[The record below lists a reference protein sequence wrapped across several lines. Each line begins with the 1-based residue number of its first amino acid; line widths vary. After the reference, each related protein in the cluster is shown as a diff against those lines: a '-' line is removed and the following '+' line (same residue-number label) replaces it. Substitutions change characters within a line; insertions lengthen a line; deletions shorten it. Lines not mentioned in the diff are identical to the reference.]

1 MISRRLALKAGL
13 AGAVA
18 TLGGTAVDRRATARE
33 RAFEAAFP
41 PEGDLLDVGGV
52 PVHAVVRGSGPDLVM
67 LHGASGNS
75 RDFTF
80 DLIDRLSGRYRCIA
94 FDRPGLGYTGHTD
107 PKYAAAFT
115 SAAES
120 PAEQAALL
128 ARAFDQIGSG
138 APLVLGHSFGGTI
151 ALAWGLDQP
160 ARGLILL
167 GAASNRWEGGL
178 GPLYAVNSSAAGG
191 ALAVP
196 LLSATVGEDRI
207 RQITEGIFAPDTMPE
222 GYFDHLGGQLTLR
235 RDTLRSN
242 ARQVNGLKPH
252 VTAMEKRYAEL
263 TLPIEMVH
271 GTADTIVPADIHA
284 KVLVT
289 MVPNGNLTLLD
300 GVGHMPHHA
309 DPEATVAAIDRAN
322 ARANTPSSG

>member
-1 MISRRLALKAGL
+1 MISRRSALRTDA
-13 AGAVA
+13 AAA
-18 TLGGTAVDRRATARE
+18 LGGAAIDRRATARE

-41 PEGDLLDVGGV
+41 PEGSILDVGGV
-52 PVHAVVRGSGPDLVM
+52 PVHAVVRGAGPDLVM
-67 LHGASGNS
+67 LHGASGNA

-80 DLIDRLSGRYRCIA
+80 DLIGRLSDRYRCIA
-94 FDRPGLGYTGHTD
+94 FDRPGMGYTGHTD
-107 PKYAAAFT
+107 PRYAAVFT

-120 PAEQAALL
+120 PAEQATLL
-128 ARAFDQIGSG
+128 ARAYGQLGSG
-138 APLVLGHSFGGTI
+138 APMVLGHSFGGTI

-160 ARGLILL
+160 ARALVLL

-178 GPLYAVNSSAAGG
+178 GPLYAVNASAPGA

-207 RQITEGIFAPDTMPE
+207 RRITAGIFAPDAMPD

-235 RDTLRSN
+235 RDSLRSN

-252 VTAMEKRYAEL
+252 VTQMEKRYPEL

-284 KVLVT
+284 KVLID

-309 DPEATVAAIDRAN
+309 DPDAVVAAIDRAH
-322 ARANTPSSG
+322 ARAVAPSSSG